1 MPKFKDKQPGLFRW
15 KGLVYSKFEKEI
27 VSKDDEMKTANAV
40 GITSGKLVAI
50 EPDEEIEIW

>member
-1 MPKFKDKQPGLFRW
+1 MPKFQDMPPGLFRW

-40 GITSGKLVAI
+40 GITGGKLVAI
-50 EPDEEIEIW
+50 KPDEEVENW